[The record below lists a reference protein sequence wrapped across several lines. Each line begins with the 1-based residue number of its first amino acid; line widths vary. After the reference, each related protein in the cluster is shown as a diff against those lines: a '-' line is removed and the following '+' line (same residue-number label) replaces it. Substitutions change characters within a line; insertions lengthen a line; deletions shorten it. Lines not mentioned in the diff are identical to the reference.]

1 MGKINIAFLILI
13 FFQGFNLAQT
23 YTNRDYFPAHDGDM
37 WEYFYSDGP
46 MYVDTVQVFNHYD
59 STDTEGNV
67 YITQTSRYINPI
79 KVPGVPFNDTMRYKI
94 DTLNQVWGTVGELK
108 NVIAFKL
115 NAKDGD
121 KWVLKTHYDNGEIM
135 GYEMAKVNLRK
146 DNIFGKEYDF
156 MNVIYYYVSDTT
168 DTLGL
173 SRYGQTIVKGL
184 GTEWLGGGDVPG
196 QVDLIGAVINGV
208 LYGDT
213 TQVTGIENSKR
224 NILPFTLKL
233 KQNYPNPFNP
243 STTINYSIP
252 QITYPIISSR
262 EGKERSGKTVRLA
275 GGGVLVTLKVY
286 NILGQEVT
294 TLVNKKQKPGNYQ
307 IEFNAENLP
316 SGVYIYK
323 IKADGFTASKK
334 MTLLK

>member
-156 MNVIYYYVSDTT
+156 MNVIYYITDTT
-168 DTLGL
+168 DTLEL
-173 SRYGQTIVKGL
+173 QIYGQTIVKGL
-184 GTEWLGGGDVPG
+184 GTKWIGGGEVPG

-213 TQVTGIENSKR
+213 TQITGIENSKR
-224 NILPFTLKL
+224 NILPFTLTL
-233 KQNYPNPFNP
+233 KQNYPNPFNAGTNI
-243 STTINYSIP
+243 SFVLTKINNISLIIYNSNGQTI
-252 QITYPIISSR
+252 
-262 EGKERSGKTVRLA
+262 KTLINNKHFPP
-275 GGGVLVTLKVY
+275 GDYTVY
-286 NILGQEVT
+286 WNGT
-294 TLVNKKQKPGNYQ
+294 N
-307 IEFNAENLP
+307 EFNQQIS
-316 SGVYIYK
+316 SGVYFYTI
-323 IKADGFTASKK
+323 
-334 MTLLK
+334 LLNSEIVKTKTMIFLK

>member
-79 KVPGVPFNDTMRYKI
+79 KVPGVPFRDTMRYKI

-115 NAKDGD
+115 NAKHGD
-121 KWVLKTHYDNGEIM
+121 KWAVKTYYDNNTPTA
-135 GYEMAKVNLRK
+135 YEMAKVNLRK

-156 MNVIYYYVSDTT
+156 MNVIYYYVNDTT

-184 GTEWLGGGDVPG
+184 GTKWLGGGDVPG

-224 NILPFTLKL
+224 NILPFTLTL
-233 KQNYPNPFNP
+233 KQNYPNPFNAGTNI
-243 STTINYSIP
+243 SFVLTKKNNISLIIYNSNGQTI
-252 QITYPIISSR
+252 
-262 EGKERSGKTVRLA
+262 KTLINNKHFPP
-275 GGGVLVTLKVY
+275 GDYTVY
-286 NILGQEVT
+286 WNGT
-294 TLVNKKQKPGNYQ
+294 N
-307 IEFNAENLP
+307 EFNQQIS
-316 SGVYIYK
+316 SGVYFYTILLNSEIVK
-323 IKADGFTASKK
+323 TKT
-334 MTLLK
+334 MTFLK